1 MASSTLV
8 IYNPAA
14 GRGRVQVQWSQVEQT
29 LRDSGIDFDSVATRA
44 PLDAMR
50 LACDAPNK
58 YAQVIGV
65 GGDGTVNEIVNGVL
79 QASGEEETIPIGLI
93 PLGNGDDFA
102 KVIPPETS
110 IGGKPFDWQE
120 AVQKIARGQTQLF
133 DAGRIVGDNLRPG
146 YGDGVHYFINGMDVG
161 FGALAAQNLAT
172 TPKFLKGMAAYLGAI
187 LKTMIDYPSLHL
199 RIQLDDLP
207 PFEQSTTMTVITNGR
222 CFGNGFWVCPNALV
236 DDGLFDLMIAENVS
250 RLTILRMIPKLM
262 NGTHISE
269 PIVRMVQAQRV
280 VLESDAPLIVE
291 TDGEIPYLDAHRLAL
306 DILPKTVRVIV

>member
-1 MASSTLV
+1 MSATLV

-14 GRGRVQVQWSQVEQT
+14 GRGRVQVQWSQVEQA
-29 LRDSGIDFDSVATRA
+29 LRAAGINFEAVATQA
-44 PLDAMR
+44 PLDAMQ
-50 LACDAPNK
+50 LARQAPAK

-65 GGDGTVNEIVNGVL
+65 GGDGTIHEIVNGVL
-79 QASGEEETIPIGLI
+79 QTSGEHETIPIGLI

-110 IGGKPFDWQE
+110 IGGKPFDWRV

-133 DAGRIVGDNLRPG
+133 DAGRILGDHLRPG

-161 FGALAAQNLAT
+161 FGALAAQNFAT
-172 TPKFLKGMAAYLGAI
+172 TPKILKGMSAYLGAI

-222 CFGNGFWVCPNALV
+222 CFGNGFWVCPHAQV
-236 DDGLFDLMIAENVS
+236 DDGLFDLMIAQSVS

-262 NGTHISE
+262 NGTHIDE
-269 PIVRMVQAQRV
+269 PIVRMAQARRV
-280 VLESDAPLIVE
+280 VLESDAPLVVE
-291 TDGEIPYLDAHRLAL
+291 TDGEIPYLDAHRLEL
-306 DILPKTVRVIV
+306 DILPKKVRMIV